1 MERNRDRACQCAL
14 ENARAKKQK
23 RLLRRSVSPGG
34 TLRSRVQ
41 AKHTDVEIRSAEGA
55 LFHGHGLVL
64 MAESD
69 YFAAIYEGCWADSFS
84 QVLGAVPT
92 AALEACLEW
101 IYTGTCTAADDL
113 ALGDIL
119 EAATYLQI
127 RSLVD
132 VASLEIRNCLGAST
146 ALRVWRLAA
155 SHGLEALAEVAAT
168 AACKHFKSLAVAEE
182 RMSFPVALV
191 QALLADDRL
200 RVGSE

>member
-1 MERNRDRACQCAL
+1 MKDSSPRQTRGVQQRFNHDREEAL
-14 ENARAKKQK
+14 SAK
-23 RLLRRSVSPGG
+23 RGLPVSDEGF
-34 TLRSRVQ
+34 
-41 AKHTDVEIRSAEGA
+41 VE
-55 LFHGHGLVL
+55 
-64 MAESD
+64 
-69 YFAAIYEGCWADSFS
+69 
-84 QVLGAVPT
+84 
-92 AALEACLEW
+92 
-101 IYTGTCTAADDL
+101 AADDL